1 MEFGSGMLDVA
12 RVEEKQDS
20 HMFEDVERRIDQ
32 LKSLLIHTLFDWF
45 RACGFSD
52 CTSIFEFQHSFRS
65 SN

>member
-32 LKSLLIHTLFDWF
+32 LKSLLIHTLFD
-45 RACGFSD
+45 
-52 CTSIFEFQHSFRS
+52 
-65 SN
+65 